1 MISVQERVYRRFEA
15 RFRNIPTTT
24 TALLVVLTALHV
36 ADGLDSRPRY
46 AWWAKLLFARPE
58 AALVRWG
65 ARDGRAVEDG
75 EVWRLLSYGF
85 LHWDWGH
92 LALNGLALWGLG
104 RFLEA
109 IFGPVRFLW
118 LFVVSIV
125 GGGLFSQTA
134 DRDVVSAGASGG
146 IFGLLGALV
155 VFGVLRRASL
165 PDELR
170 ALFGWK
176 LWPWI
181 LLNLGVGL
189 LLPFIDNRAH
199 VGGLVAG
206 SLAVLPLGDHI
217 TSNRVP
223 NPTVSIVIM
232 LMLTVLLSGAAGMV
246 MLR

>member
-1 MISVQERVYRRFEA
+1 MIPVQERVFRRFEA
-15 RFRNIPTTT
+15 RFSHLPVTTIG
-24 TALLVVLTALHV
+24 LLAVLLTIHI
-36 ADGLDSRPRY
+36 ADGLDSRPRW
-46 AWWAKLLFARPE
+46 AWWARIALARPE
-58 AALVRWG
+58 AALIRWG
-65 ARDGRAVEDG
+65 ARDGQSVEDG
-75 EVWRLLSYGF
+75 EVWRLVSYGF

-118 LFVVSIV
+118 LFVVSVV
-125 GGGLFSQTA
+125 GGGLLSQTA
-134 DRDVVSAGASGG
+134 ARDVVSAGASGG

-155 VFGVLRRASL
+155 MFGVLRRATL

-181 LLNLGVGL
+181 LLNLGVGV

-199 VGGLVAG
+199 VGGLIAG

-217 TSNRVP
+217 THNRAP
-223 NPTVSIVIM
+223 
-232 LMLTVLLSGAAGMV
+232 GAAVGVV
-246 MLR
+246 MLIVLTIVLTWSAAMVWLR